1 MGGGKFSPS
10 WGCWKLPGWPEL
22 ASPPSGPFAHYVTS
36 TLVVGTCNLPTP
48 HTIPVRSLTWT
59 KAQ

>member
-10 WGCWKLPGWPEL
+10 WGCWKLPGWSEL
-22 ASPPSGPFAHYVTS
+22 VSPLSGPRAHYVTS
-36 TLVVGTCNLPTP
+36 TLVVSSCDLPSLLTV
-48 HTIPVRSLTWT
+48 PVGSLSWT